1 MYLLSSNPQPALCP
15 ERRAGR
21 ESWEVGVGTSALR
34 SAGGLATRPCCVAR
48 GSTQDTAMVHTETES
63 RKAWMRLR
71 AEPIA
76 LSFSRNDGKAGTQL
90 DLNQTLKKRE

>member
-1 MYLLSSNPQPALCP
+1 
-15 ERRAGR
+15 
-21 ESWEVGVGTSALR
+21 
-34 SAGGLATRPCCVAR
+34 
-48 GSTQDTAMVHTETES
+48 MVHTETES